1 MVGVTTAG
9 AYGHA
14 VGKSLA
20 FAYVDPKL
28 AQDGQTFEILMQGER
43 RERADRSQPAWD
55 PKNERL
61 RG

>member
-1 MVGVTTAG
+1 MGITTGG

-20 FAYVDPKL
+20 FAYVDPEFAAAGTEFDVLMMGNTRKMRIL
-28 AQDGQTFEILMQGER
+28 ADC
-43 RERADRSQPAWD
+43 AWD

-61 RG
+61 RA